1 MFRRSPSS
9 SSKFLPVS
17 SSVSQNTK
25 ILENRYIC
33 CSCMLNAERCIALN
47 IEHCAVIWKRQYQTP
62 TDIKFLRESSKTF
75 MSTGLCRRFLLLHF
89 VLVSSNQII
98 TPRRAFTMSS
108 GKHQLVLD
116 AFGLRQFNNPAYVGT
131 QVFFPETDFE
141 DEVNKLFSNGAKL
154 VDGYAPFW

>member
-1 MFRRSPSS
+1 
-9 SSKFLPVS
+9 
-17 SSVSQNTK
+17 
-25 ILENRYIC
+25 
-33 CSCMLNAERCIALN
+33 
-47 IEHCAVIWKRQYQTP
+47 
-62 TDIKFLRESSKTF
+62 